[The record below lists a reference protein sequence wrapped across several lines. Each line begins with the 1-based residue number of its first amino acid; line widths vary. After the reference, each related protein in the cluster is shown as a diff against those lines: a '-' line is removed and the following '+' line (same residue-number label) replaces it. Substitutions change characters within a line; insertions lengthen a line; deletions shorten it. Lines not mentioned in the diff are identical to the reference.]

1 MHLNLMKNLSIIS
14 HNVAETVGKELEKH
28 WLNELKLHPQ
38 NPSFLRACL
47 KTYGPRYLWSAFLML
62 GKKTRSNIAKV
73 ILTPLLSQ
81 FSLGSW
87 QRYPNL
93 LLHAKHYQLRW
104 KCRWAGHLWL
114 GILDWVKIN
123 GSSISSPQL
132 TFFHEASFWWH

>member
-1 MHLNLMKNLSIIS
+1 MKNLSIIS

-73 ILTPLLSQ
+73 ILTHYFL
-81 FSLGSW
+81 
-87 QRYPNL
+87 NL
-93 LLHAKHYQLRW
+93 VWGVGNVTQIFYFTQN
-104 KCRWAGHLWL
+104 
-114 GILDWVKIN
+114 I
-123 GSSISSPQL
+123 ISYVGNVDEPVIYGWGYL
-132 TFFHEASFWWH
+132 IG